1 MNVKKIAAL
10 TGATGAL
17 VVVGAGAAMADTS
30 AHGFAQHS
38 PGVVSGNNIQVPVSI
53 PVNAC
58 GNSISVIG
66 LLDSAFGNNCQN
78 WN

>member
-10 TGATGAL
+10 TGVTGAL
-17 VVVGAGAAMADTS
+17 VVVGAGAAMADTT
-30 AHGFAQHS
+30 AHGFAVGS
-38 PGVVSGNNIQVPVSI
+38 PGIVSGNNIQAPIHVPVN
-53 PVNAC
+53 VT

-66 LLDSAFGNNCQN
+66 ILDSAFGNQS

>member
-1 MNVKKIAAL
+1 MNVKKIVAL

-17 VVVGAGAAMADTS
+17 VVVGAGAAMADST

-38 PGVVSGNNIQVPVSI
+38 PGVLSGNNVQAPISVPVN
-53 PVNAC
+53 VT

-66 LLDSAFGNNCQN
+66 VLDSAFDNWSQNN
-78 WN
+78 

>member
-10 TGATGAL
+10 TGVTGAL
-17 VVVGAGAAMADTS
+17 VVAGASAAMADSS
-30 AHGFAQHS
+30 AHGFAADS
-38 PGVVSGNNIQVPVSI
+38 PGILSGNNVQAPIHI
-53 PVNAC
+53 PVNVT

-66 LLDSAFGNNCQN
+66 LLDSAFDNQS